1 MIRISFDSIVI
12 IIFSDMFRIR
22 LFRRNNV
29 EYLSFIY
36 K

>member
-1 MIRISFDSIVI
+1 MIRISFDSVVI
-12 IIFSDMFRIR
+12 NIFSDMFRIR